1 MKLSSRLWMCG
12 KVALQL
18 LGVNVQ
24 IVRGL
29 WKIGKMPQPCVSIF
43 GGSRNFDHEDY
54 YRDMASRAA
63 HLLIHNDISVITGG
77 GPGIMEAANCGA
89 HPTPDGVQRT
99 LKVTI
104 SGLDHEEAPN
114 PCAGEVVTV
123 SDFFARKWLL
133 IDYSIGFII
142 FPGGIGTLDEL
153 SDLMNLM
160 DTGKIKRRTVV
171 LVGVDYWKPYKAF
184 YDQAKAQ
191 NFLSKRAVDPIIT
204 DDIEYA
210 VKLIAIHCDECR

>member
-1 MKLSSRLWMCG
+1 MCF
-12 KVALQL
+12 KVSIQL
-18 LGVNVQ
+18 LGINFQ
-24 IVRGL
+24 IIRGL
-29 WKIGKMPQPCVSIF
+29 WKIGKLPRPCVSIF
-43 GGSRNFDHEDY
+43 GGSRNFEHEDY
-54 YRDMASRAA
+54 YRDLASHAA
-63 HLLIHNDISVITGG
+63 HLLVHNDISIITGG

-89 HPTPDGVQRT
+89 HATPDNIQRT
-99 LKVTI
+99 LKVVIT
-104 SGLDHEEAPN
+104 GLAHDEAPN
-114 PCAGEVVTV
+114 PCPGEIIAV

-160 DTGKIKRRTVV
+160 DTGKIKPRTVV
-171 LVGVDYWKPYKAF
+171 LIGTEYWKPYKAF

-191 NFLSKRAVDPIIT
+191 NFLSKKSINPIIT

-210 VKLIAIHCDECR
+210 VKLIVTHCEECR